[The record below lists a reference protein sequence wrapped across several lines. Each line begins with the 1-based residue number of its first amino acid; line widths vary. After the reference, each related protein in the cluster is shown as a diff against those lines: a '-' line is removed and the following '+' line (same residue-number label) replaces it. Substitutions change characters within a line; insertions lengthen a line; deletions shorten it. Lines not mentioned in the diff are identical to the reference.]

1 MAGYGRREVAH
12 CITNDQ
18 GPEAFEVCSRP
29 MDCSYDHRTR
39 SCGVSFNYKVS
50 IKIWLTLCAIRTCF
64 PKGEQHSSCI
74 RGPTPSKDANPV
86 CSRFRREYV
95 GPDTLKDVTIHLVG
109 EDDKMVTCYPGN
121 FDELSEQQ
129 R

>member
-39 SCGVSFNYKVS
+39 SCGISFTYKVREKFFNFHHIQTNQS
-50 IKIWLTLCAIRTCF
+50 LF
-64 PKGEQHSSCI
+64 PKGEKYTSCI
-74 RGPTPSKDANPV
+74 QGDTPSKNDRD
-86 CSRFRREYV
+86 CSKFRSENT
-95 GPDTLKDVTIHLVG
+95 DEKLKNVTIHLIQS
-109 EDDKMVTCYPGN
+109 DKITTCYPGN
-121 FDELSEQQ
+121 NIDYLNE
-129 R
+129 